1 MSEVDK
7 VLPMISKRA
16 RKLGYNIQHFQKLFF
31 LEHFLKQISES
42 NYRRYFVLKGGFEIQ
57 SLVGIENRMTQD
69 LDAIYIGPA
78 LQPDK
83 LATVLNEVF
92 EQSTDYV
99 NFTIKSIEQKQLDD
113 DYPGIRVNLL
123 AQMGKSKVSVK
134 LDISKG
140 NPYETIP
147 IMLDHQSILNA
158 AETFPIYGIP
168 VEKILAD
175 KLSAFLNHGM
185 LNTRAKDL
193 FDVYSLSILYR
204 TDIDLVLLKKEFFK
218 SAAFDHIPNKT
229 IENRL
234 TEISTLSD
242 SESLKTSWQQYQQQ
256 YDYAQ
261 SIGYTTALEAL
272 FNLMK
277 EIEN

>member
-7 VLPMISKRA
+7 ILPMISKRA
-16 RKLGYNIQHFQKLFF
+16 RELGYNIQHFQKLFF

-57 SLVGIENRMTQD
+57 SLIGIENRMTQD
-69 LDAIYIGPA
+69 LDAIYVGPA

-99 NFTIKSIEQKQLDD
+99 NFAIKSIEQKQLDD
-113 DYPGIRVNLL
+113 DYPGMRVNLL

-158 AETFPIYGIP
+158 DEKFPVYGIP

-218 SAAFDHIPNKT
+218 STAFDHISAKT

-234 TEISTLSD
+234 TEISALSD
-242 SESLKTSWQQYQQQ
+242 SESLHTSWQQYQQQ

-261 SIGYTTALEAL
+261 SINYTAALEAL
-272 FNLMK
+272 FDLVK
-277 EIEN
+277 EIKN

>member
-1 MSEVDK
+1 
-7 VLPMISKRA
+7 
-16 RKLGYNIQHFQKLFF
+16 
-31 LEHFLKQISES
+31 
-42 NYRRYFVLKGGFEIQ
+42 
-57 SLVGIENRMTQD
+57 MTQD
-69 LDAIYIGPA
+69 LDAIYVGPA

-83 LATVLNEVF
+83 LATVLHEVF

-123 AQMGKSKVSVK
+123 AQMEKSKVSVK
-134 LDISKG
+134 LDISKD

-147 IMLDHQSILNA
+147 IILDHQSILNA
-158 AETFPIYGIP
+158 DEKFPIYGIP

-204 TDIDLVLLKKEFFK
+204 TDIGLVLLKKEFFK
-218 SAAFDHIPNKT
+218 SAAFDHIPAKT

-234 TEISTLSD
+234 TEISALSD
-242 SESLKTSWQQYQQQ
+242 SESLHTSWQQYQQ
-256 YDYAQ
+256 
-261 SIGYTTALEAL
+261 
-272 FNLMK
+272 
-277 EIEN
+277 

>member
-1 MSEVDK
+1 
-7 VLPMISKRA
+7 MISKRA
-16 RKLGYNIQHFQKLFF
+16 RELGYNIQHFQKLFF

-42 NYRRYFVLKGGFEIQ
+42 NYRRYFVLNGGFEIQ

-69 LDAIYIGPA
+69 LDAIYVGPA

-83 LATVLNEVF
+83 LATVLHEVF

-123 AQMGKSKVSVK
+123 AQMEKSKVSVK

-147 IMLDHQSILNA
+147 IILDHQSILNA
-158 AETFPIYGIP
+158 DEKFPIYGIP

-218 SAAFDHIPNKT
+218 SAAFDHIPAKT

-234 TEISTLSD
+234 TEISALSD
-242 SESLKTSWQQYQQQ
+242 SESLHTSWQQYQQ
-256 YDYAQ
+256 
-261 SIGYTTALEAL
+261 
-272 FNLMK
+272 
-277 EIEN
+277 